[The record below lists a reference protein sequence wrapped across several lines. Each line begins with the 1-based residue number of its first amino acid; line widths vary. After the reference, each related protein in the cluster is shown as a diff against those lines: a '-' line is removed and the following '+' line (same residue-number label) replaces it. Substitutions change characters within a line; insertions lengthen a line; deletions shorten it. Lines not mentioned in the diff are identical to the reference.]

1 MKKFWGFIKKH
12 KKLFI
17 FLLIVIIA
25 AVAVFVVMKQKKKK
39 EMEMMDNI
47 MQETFVL
54 EKRDLMNSVSG
65 TGKIV
70 SFDKVELTVPD
81 MTNSLVETLSVA
93 VGDSLNAGDL
103 ICTFDTEDLERNLE
117 YAKQD
122 LAIAKKK
129 NANSM
134 DNTSRGLYQTQ
145 LGAVNSTNRNLE
157 ALDKANREYNTAAGE
172 KAEAKRIYDEIYGVY
187 QDYYDEGKYYDMQK
201 ELEKVKKELE
211 EYDKLEEYGNKTVST
226 ASDASEFNAK
236 KEELIVFINN
246 NADINGDNKIDDNTE
261 VNSLKDLSVNPKL
274 SGLTPGDLPGDILNK
289 AYANSDDATIDS
301 YISTYV
307 NNFGYT
313 KGLTSDEF
321 IYKSIRSLFG
331 DLLKANNEYV
341 NAAKETAE
349 NIERYNY
356 LKESES
362 ELTSRISNMSNAKS
376 NLNTAKSGVDSAQS
390 KLNTAGDTLQTAERT
405 QQDKYLSD
413 VNTVKDA
420 ENNYENAKLDSS
432 VVGRT
437 EEDNIR
443 KYEKQLESATVT
455 SPITGVVT
463 AVNVKEGDKYAGT
476 ALVTIE
482 DVSKYVIEANI
493 DEYDI
498 SKIRVGQQVKFKT
511 RATGDEELE
520 AEVIEVAIKANTTP
534 TGTGTTAS
542 TSSSSSVAT
551 YKVKMLVK
559 SANDALRLDM
569 SANINIITDQATDV
583 FAIPFNALQE
593 DEEGKNYIEIEDGQ
607 MIYVT
612 VGLETDYYVEIKSDD
627 ITDGMV
633 IVIPDAAGGSL
644 DDLMVEFGP
653 LGGI

>member
-157 ALDKANREYNTAAGE
+157 ALDKAHREYDTAAGE

-201 ELEKVKKELE
+201 ELEKVKKEIAD
-211 EYDKLEEYGNKTVST
+211 YDNKSVST
-226 ASDASEFNAK
+226 TTESAEFA
-236 KEELIVFINN
+236 
-246 NADINGDNKIDDNTE
+246 
-261 VNSLKDLSVNPKL
+261 
-274 SGLTPGDLPGDILNK
+274 
-289 AYANSDDATIDS
+289 
-301 YISTYV
+301 
-307 NNFGYT
+307 
-313 KGLTSDEF
+313 
-321 IYKSIRSLFG
+321 
-331 DLLKANNEYV
+331 
-341 NAAKETAE
+341 AAKEALIVYLNNYKDSYTSDQQQNINIYGNISAKDALKNLMPGGTTDISASNLITNYGDIDENSSDEDKGIYGVIVDKISRLNNANTAYINAVNE
-349 NIERYNY
+349 TAAYLAEYND
-356 LKESES
+356 LKDRES
-362 ELTSRISNMSNAKS
+362 ELTSRISNMTNAKS

-511 RATGDEELE
+511 KATGDEELE

-593 DEEGKNYIEIEDGQ
+593 DEEGKNYIETEDGQ

-612 VGLETDYYVEIKSDD
+612 VGLETDYYAEIKSDD